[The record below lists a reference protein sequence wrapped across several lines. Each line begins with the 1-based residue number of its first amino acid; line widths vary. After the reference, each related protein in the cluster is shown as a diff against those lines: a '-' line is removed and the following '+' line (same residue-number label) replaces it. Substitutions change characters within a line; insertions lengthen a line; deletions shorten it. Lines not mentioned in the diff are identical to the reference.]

1 MAETADESQA
11 IGGAEAI
18 ASGKGLQADAVG
30 FWDGLAIG
38 LDSTAP
44 AYSLAAVLGSIVVLA
59 GTKAPAVLLVSFIPM
74 FLIAGAFYY
83 MNRADQDCGTT
94 FSWVTRAMGPWIG
107 WMGGWAV
114 FTTGVLVIGAQADV
128 AAYYMFDIVGLGG
141 LRDNK
146 AAVIAFAVAIIAV
159 MTWLCVAGTE
169 LSAMVQRVMVF
180 AQVGILLIFIVVAF
194 VQLARGKHAEDA
206 PPISLDWFNPVGLP
220 VSALMGGML
229 LGVFIYWGWE
239 SAVNLTEES
248 RDAETAPGV
257 AGVLSTVILVGT
269 YVGVAIAIIAV
280 AGLAT
285 VREYDDDAG
294 LFGAVAE
301 EVMGGW
307 YRLLVLSIIISCLAS
322 TQTTIL
328 PASRTALSMAVRG
341 AFPHLFKEIGA
352 GGTPGKGTWLIGIV
366 ATVWYVGASAISE
379 NFLFDSLSAL
389 SIVVAFYY
397 ALTGV
402 ACAIYWR
409 RALTR
414 SVKAFVLVGLAPVV
428 GAVILTV
435 LLVLSVIDL
444 ANPANSY
451 SGTAILGMGAPLAIA
466 VALFVLGLVFMVV
479 WWASH
484 GRTFFEV
491 EKGGEQVS
499 EEVADLALGPTAPGT

>member
-1 MAETADESQA
+1 MTDETGEAER
-11 IGGAEAI
+11 I
-18 ASGKGLQADAVG
+18 ASGKGLQSEAIG

-74 FLIAGAFYY
+74 FFIASAFYY

-128 AAYYMFDIVGLGG
+128 AAYYMYDIVGLTG

-146 AAVIAFAVAIIAV
+146 VAVILLAVAIIAV

-169 LSAMVQRVMVF
+169 LSAVVQRVMVF
-180 AQVGILLIFIVVAF
+180 AQVGILLLFVIVAF
-194 VQLARGKHAEDA
+194 VQLARGRHAADA
-206 PPISLDWFNPVGLP
+206 PAISLDWFTPTGMPL
-220 VSALMGGML
+220 SALMGGML

-248 RDAETAPGV
+248 RDSATAPGV

-269 YVGVAIAIIAV
+269 YVCVAVAMVAV

-285 VREYDDDAG
+285 VQEYDDDSG

-301 EVMGGW
+301 SVMGGW

-341 AFPHLFKEIGA
+341 AFPHMFKEVG
-352 GGTPGKGTWLIGIV
+352 GHGTPGKGTWAIGIV
-366 ATVWYVGASAISE
+366 ATLWYVGASAISE

-402 ACAIYWR
+402 ACALYWR
-409 RALTR
+409 RTLTR

-428 GAVILTV
+428 GALILAG
-435 LLVLSVIDL
+435 LLVLSIVDL
-444 ANPANSY
+444 ADPGNSY
-451 SGTAILGMGAPLAIA
+451 SGTSVFGVGAPLAIA
-466 VALFVLGLVFMVV
+466 AALFVVGLVFMVV
-479 WWASH
+479 WWASP
-484 GRTFFEV
+484 GRSFFQA

-499 EEVADLALGPTAPGT
+499 DEVAELALGPTAPGG